1 MNEKLK
7 KILSGVGLL
16 AAFGL
21 GGAAIAGAQ
30 GGNPVAGKPD
40 STQTAPARP
49 EAAEPGEGKETDQK
63 VTGADADRAG
73 RAAARSVGGGKV
85 LEVEK
90 ETPDQGADKPESGDR
105 PDSAKEQAIDQKTA
119 YSVEVQKGEGA
130 TVDVALDDTFNVLG
144 SEQDTEGSSEQ
155 GEAGEAR

>member
-1 MNEKLK
+1 M
-7 KILSGVGLL
+7 
-16 AAFGL
+16 
-21 GGAAIAGAQ
+21 
-30 GGNPVAGKPD
+30 
-40 STQTAPARP
+40 
-49 EAAEPGEGKETDQK
+49 
-63 VTGADADRAG
+63 TGADADRAG
-73 RAAARSVGGGKV
+73 RAAARSAGGGKV

-119 YSVEVQKGEGA
+119 YSVEVQQGEGT